1 MAQREIKTIFALDG
15 ETKYREAIGKI
26 SKEQSMLGKETKAM
40 AEQYRKSGDEQKA
53 LETESAGLAK
63 QIELQ
68 KKKVEEAAHAV
79 EQSIKV
85 NGENSEQTR
94 KYQLE
99 VVQAQ
104 NKLSNF
110 ESQLEKTNKAIILQ
124 SSNLNKAG
132 KSMDEMGDRLQKT
145 GDKLEKVGETLTDKV
160 SKPIAGMET
169 AALALGAA
177 TVKASSDMES
187 SLNQF
192 AVATGKSKNEA
203 EQFRD
208 VLGDI
213 YKDNF
218 GEGFGDIA
226 NTMALIN
233 QQMGDMEPEKLKETS
248 ENALMLRDVFD
259 LDINEG
265 IRGANAL
272 MKQFGVDSTTAYNL
286 MAQGAQKGLNQNQDL
301 ADQIS
306 EYAVYYA
313 DMGFSIEEMFAILEN
328 GTKDGVFQID
338 FLNDAMKEMGNLA
351 RSNSDATKE
360 AFSQLGLN
368 ADKITRQF
376 TEGGASARAAF
387 TEVATALFN
396 VDDSVQQ
403 NTIGLALFGTKWEDL
418 GIDAVKALT
427 NTNGTISVTQD
438 KLKEISE
445 LKYEDMGSM
454 FAAMGRE
461 IQMELMPAANEI
473 APILKDII
481 KETLPDIKKVLPEVV
496 RMVKNGVPVVKD
508 VASAVLGLIKR
519 FADLNPKTQEL
530 IIKGGLMVAA
540 LGPVVK
546 VTGQLTK
553 GFGNVTSTIGKY
565 ISKLAEKKA
574 AEAVAETATGG
585 LAAAFSGAGGLLSL
599 LNPTT
604 LAIGGVTA
612 ALGLVAIACYKAGED
627 TRKYN
632 EALVSTADYANE
644 FIQGIDTAKS
654 ALDGFDDS
662 TLMTAE
668 HQQKLQE
675 STDHAQSGITEI
687 TARAVDE
694 RRTMTQEEFDRL
706 QELIDQLGEFAD
718 GQIEA
723 YEQKSRIVQA
733 MAENEK
739 NMTMERAQELI
750 KAAEE
755 TRDQVIEIAEGQK
768 IKEYQIADEIRQNAN
783 NLRAQ
788 GNEEQAALEE
798 ERAAQV
804 EANADAEYQK
814 AIEHQNQMTA
824 DTISTIQDGYMQ
836 ANEEDSKRLIRMQEI
851 YAEQEKLQQDYQ
863 TEMAQGH
870 DNAASKI
877 MDRQGKLVAELEELQ
892 KGFNAEF
899 AGNLAGMTA
908 EIETYGGE
916 QSYQARKAC
925 DGVIRAWDRLPN
937 DSKETM
943 RNSMQSMIDTLKSKS
958 GSLFSAAA
966 GIANGFIST
975 IKDKMGIH
983 SPSREMRLIAENI
996 VNTTADTVDKNRKKV
1011 SAAAGKMADDVLSE
1025 AKRMEMA
1032 QKFSTVWEGA
1042 KRVSARAL
1050 HQTQAAQ
1057 GAASPLPAT
1066 GSAVRSFGDLIIPI
1080 YVNGNLV
1087 GKGTISSE
1095 QLEKE
1100 RVQRARAMGV
1110 MI

>member
-26 SKEQSMLGKETKAM
+26 SKEQSLLGKETKAM

-85 NGENSEQTR
+85 NGKNSEQTR

-104 NKLSNF
+104 NKLSSF
-110 ESQLEKTNKAIILQ
+110 EDQLEKTNKAILLQ

-132 KSMDEMGDRLQKT
+132 KSVEEMGDKLQKT
-145 GDKLEKVGETLTDKV
+145 GDKLEKVGKTLTDKV

-192 AVATGKSKNEA
+192 AASTGKSKEEA
-203 EQFRD
+203 EKFRG

-213 YKDNF
+213 YKDNY
-218 GEGFGDIA
+218 GEDFGDIA
-226 NTMALIN
+226 NAMSLIN

-301 ADQIS
+301 ADQLA
-306 EYAVYYA
+306 EYSVYYA
-313 DMGFSIEEMFAILEN
+313 DMGFSIEEMFSIMEN
-328 GTKDGVFQID
+328 GSKNGAFQID
-338 FLNDAMKEMGNLA
+338 FLNDAMKELSI
-351 RSNSDATKE
+351 RTKDNSDSTKD
-360 AFSQLGLN
+360 AFSQLGLD
-368 ADKITRQF
+368 AEKLTQQF
-376 TEGGASARAAF
+376 AAGGESARAAF
-387 TEVATALFN
+387 TEVTTALFN
-396 VDDSVQQ
+396 TEDAVQQ
-403 NTIGLALFGTKWEDL
+403 NTIGVALFGTKWEDV
-418 GIDAVKALT
+418 GVDAVKALT

-445 LKYEDMGSM
+445 IKYDDLGSM

-519 FADLNPKTQEL
+519 FSDLNPKTQEL

-585 LAAAFSGAGGLLSL
+585 LAASFSGAGGLLSL
-599 LNPTT
+599 LNPTA

-687 TARAVDE
+687 TSRAVDE
-694 RRTMTQEEFDRL
+694 RRTMTEEEYQRL

-755 TRDQVIEIAEGQK
+755 TRDQIVEVAEGQK
-768 IKEYQIADEIRQNAN
+768 IKEYQIADEIRQNAV

-804 EANADAEYQK
+804 EADADAEYQK
-814 AIEHQNQMTA
+814 AIERQNKLTG
-824 DTISTIQDGYMQ
+824 DTIATIQERYMLS
-836 ANEEDSKRLIRMQEI
+836 NEEDAKRLVAIREHQEEIAELEAKYRDENLRVSVEEAEADMQRRDKLNSELL
-851 YAEQEKLQQDYQ
+851 KLQQDYN
-863 TEMAQGH
+863 G
-870 DNAASKI
+870 
-877 MDRQGKLVAELEELQ
+877 
-892 KGFNAEF
+892 EF
-899 AGNLAGMTA
+899 AGNLMGMAA
-908 EIETYGGE
+908 EIEFYGGK
-916 QSYQARKAC
+916 QSEEAKKAC
-925 DGVIRAWDRLPN
+925 DGVLEAWDKLPD

-943 RNSMQSMIDTLKSKS
+943 RNSMQSMIDTLKAKS
-958 GSLFSAAA
+958 GGLFQAAREVA
-966 GIANGFIST
+966 GGFLNSIT
-975 IKDKMGIH
+975 KKLGIN
-983 SPSREMRLIAENI
+983 SPSREMRLIAEN
-996 VNTTADTVDKNRKKV
+996 VVDTTANTINKNRKKV
-1011 SAAAGKMADDVLSE
+1011 SAAAGKMADGVLSE
-1025 AKRMEMA
+1025 AKRMELA
-1032 QKFSTVWEGA
+1032 QKFSAVWEGA
-1042 KRVSARAL
+1042 QKVSARAL
-1050 HQTQAAQ
+1050 HQTRAIQSAAATLP
-1057 GAASPLPAT
+1057 AASAA
-1066 GSAVRSFGDLIIPI
+1066 SYSFGDITIPV
-1080 YVNGNLV
+1080 YVNGTLM

-1110 MI
+1110 KL